1 MLKITG
7 GRCIHDA
14 ENGIKVYQNPFYR
27 WLTFGSPAI
36 QTLINRRHLERPG
49 LSYINYLKIPLCARP
64 GDSCLL
70 GLGGAGIAHAV
81 APYIGTSS
89 LLAVEHDA
97 HVIKIAN
104 DFFMSNRLK
113 NLAIVHQD
121 AEKFVRET
129 KTYFQHLIVDL
140 YGAVAFPEHCN
151 TPEFFESCRGLLDS
165 EGVLAVNIANCSEH
179 KPILEHIK
187 SGFSSRTVL
196 LPVKGTSNLIIL
208 ACKGPTINPLLNLI
222 KKNNALKKLT
232 WDAQWGCVAQLH
244 IPYYASLIRDTF
256 LPKSCELKSST

>member
-7 GRCIHDA
+7 GRCIHET

-49 LSYINYLKIPLCARP
+49 LSYIHYLKIAICAKP
-64 GDSCLL
+64 GDGCLL

-81 APYIGTSS
+81 APYIGDSP

-97 HVIKIAN
+97 HVIKVADN
-104 DFFMSNRLK
+104 FFMSNQLK
-113 NLAIVHQD
+113 NLTVLHQD

-129 KTYFQHLIVDL
+129 KTSFQHLIVDL
-140 YGAVAFPEHCN
+140 YGADAFPNHCN
-151 TPEFFESCRGLLDS
+151 TPAFFDSCRGLLDA
-165 EGVLAVNIANCSEH
+165 EGVLAVNIANSSEH

-187 SGFSSRTVL
+187 SGFSSHTVL
-196 LPVKGTSNLIIL
+196 LPVKGTNNLIIL
-208 ACKGPTINPLLNLI
+208 ACKGPTINLLLDLI
-222 KKNNALKKLT
+222 IKNNRLKKLT
-232 WDAQWGCVAQLH
+232 WDAQWGCVAEL
-244 IPYYASLIRDTF
+244 PYW
-256 LPKSCELKSST
+256 